1 MPKQKQYK
9 ITLLHYFTALHC
21 ASRKLLGPKPG
32 PSRPHCFPFLISCPS
47 SQFIHTLWLFFFA
60 LYSPAIFFPLSVC
73 LCMCVLGLIFFD
85 KVKIT
90 GRFLSKKKK
99 KTEPE
104 ISRNGNSETLVVGQ
118 QIIDRLGFRSTGSL
132 RRKAHSSHFVYTNS
146 GSYHPSCSMVWQ

>member
-1 MPKQKQYK
+1 MPKQKQCK

-21 ASRKLLGPKPG
+21 ASRKFLGPKPG
-32 PSRPHCFPFLISCPS
+32 PSRPHCFPFLISCLLHNLNTRYG
-47 SQFIHTLWLFFFA
+47 FFFFA

-90 GRFLSKKKK
+90 GRFLSMKK

-104 ISRNGNSETLVVGQ
+104 ISRNGSTETLVVGQ
-118 QIIDRLGFRSTGSL
+118 QIIVRLGFRSTGSL

>member
-1 MPKQKQYK
+1 MPKQKQCK

-21 ASRKLLGPKPG
+21 ASRKFLGPKPG

-47 SQFIHTLWLFFFA
+47 SQFKHTLWLFFFA

-73 LCMCVLGLIFFD
+73 LCMCVLSLIFFD

-90 GRFLSKKKK
+90 GRFLSMKK

-104 ISRNGNSETLVVGQ
+104 ISRNGSTETLVVGE
-118 QIIDRLGFRSTGSL
+118 QIIVRLGFRSTGSL